1 MIDARRR
8 LRGSQDVF
16 WGGMVNKA
24 NGECGGRVE
33 GVLFKDGVPGFGLG
47 LGQGER
53 NQTENGI

>member
-1 MIDARRR
+1 
-8 LRGSQDVF
+8 VF
-16 WGGMVNKA
+16 WGGMVNKED
-24 NGECGGRVE
+24 GECGGRVE